1 MYYTFSIK
9 IFFVKIIEKKLDQ
22 KKNNNSTELIRCILD
37 VEDRLALV
45 LPINFDP
52 TNKYHVGINSF

>member
-1 MYYTFSIK
+1 MY
-9 IFFVKIIEKKLDQ
+9 
-22 KKNNNSTELIRCILD
+22 STELIRCILD
-37 VEDRLALV
+37 VEDRLV